1 MTPEEFYWRNKLTNK
16 QYLQEIRVRS
26 LGWVLDCVERGTIRE
41 RTIKGLIS
49 EASLIDL
56 LKDMEEVERYE
67 DCQTIKDVLDKIYR
81 NEKQ

>member
-26 LGWVLDCVERGTIRE
+26 LAWVLDCVDRGTIRE

-56 LKDMEEVERYE
+56 HKDMEEVERYE

>member
-26 LGWVLDCVERGTIRE
+26 LAWVLDCVDRGTIRE